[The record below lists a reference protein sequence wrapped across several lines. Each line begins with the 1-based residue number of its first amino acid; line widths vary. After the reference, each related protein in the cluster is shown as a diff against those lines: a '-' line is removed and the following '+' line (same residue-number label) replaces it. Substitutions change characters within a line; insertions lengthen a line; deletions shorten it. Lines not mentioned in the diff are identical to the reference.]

1 MGSLPLVN
9 LGVTLISNM
18 ISSIRAKFLI
28 TASCLFLQAVC
39 QDRQYD
45 YEYENSPSS
54 EEFGAPSRPT
64 TTDPTPPSQP
74 PYLLMNSTS
83 VPFNSTA
90 RPQLT
95 SSTTESST
103 TTELE
108 VVYVYE
114 WINST
119 SVPTNSTARP
129 EITST
134 TIAGSTSP
142 VLVPFLITGEKKR
155 RRKICGKLPKAR
167 SIKIYEC
174 DTWAMRC
181 EYRPSKETEYNLHCK
196 VVPSGSERNRIS
208 SEFF

>member
-1 MGSLPLVN
+1 MG
-9 LGVTLISNM
+9 TLISNM
-18 ISSIRAKFLI
+18 ISSIRAKSLI

-45 YEYENSPSS
+45 YEYENSASS
-54 EEFGAPSRPT
+54 VEFGAPSRPT
-64 TTDPTPPSQP
+64 TTDPSPSPTPPSQP

-95 SSTTESST
+95 STTTESST
-103 TTELE
+103 TGELE

-119 SVPTNSTARP
+119 SVPTNATARP

-134 TIAGSTSP
+134 TIAGSTTP
-142 VLVPFLITGEKKR
+142 ILVPFLINGEKKR

-196 VVPSGSERNRIS
+196 VVPSSSERNRIS

>member
-1 MGSLPLVN
+1 M
-9 LGVTLISNM
+9 ISN
-18 ISSIRAKFLI
+18 ILAKFLI
-28 TASCLFLQAVC
+28 ISSCLFLQAVC
-39 QDRQYD
+39 QDRQDDYD
-45 YEYENSPSS
+45 YENSPSS
-54 EEFGAPSRPT
+54 VEFGAPSRPT
-64 TTDPTPPSQP
+64 TTDPSPSPTPPPSQP
-74 PYLLMNSTS
+74 PYWLMNSTS

-95 SSTTESST
+95 STTTESST
-103 TTELE
+103 TAELE

-119 SVPTNSTARP
+119 SVPTNATARP

-196 VVPSGSERNRIS
+196 VVPSRSGRDRPS

>member
-1 MGSLPLVN
+1 MGSQSSSVN

-18 ISSIRAKFLI
+18 ISNIRAKFLI
-28 TASCLFLQAVC
+28 ISSCLFLQAVC
-39 QDRQYD
+39 QDRQDDYD
-45 YEYENSPSS
+45 YENSTSS

-64 TTDPTPPSQP
+64 TNDPSPSPTPPPSQP
-74 PYLLMNSTS
+74 PY
-83 VPFNSTA
+83 
-90 RPQLT
+90 
-95 SSTTESST
+95 T
-103 TTELE
+103 TTEIE

-119 SVPTNSTARP
+119 SVPTNATARP

-167 SIKIYEC
+167 SIKIYGC

-181 EYRPSKETEYNLHCK
+181 EYRPSEETEYNLHCK
-196 VVPSGSERNRIS
+196 VEPSRSERDRIS

>member
-90 RPQLT
+90 RP
-95 SSTTESST
+95 
-103 TTELE
+103 
-108 VVYVYE
+108 
-114 WINST
+114 
-119 SVPTNSTARP
+119 

-196 VVPSGSERNRIS
+196 VVPSRSERNRIS

>member
-1 MGSLPLVN
+1 MGESSSVN

-45 YEYENSPSS
+45 YDYESS
-54 EEFGAPSRPT
+54 TSSVEFGAPSRPT
-64 TTDPTPPSQP
+64 TTDPSPSPPSQP
-74 PYLLMNSTS
+74 
-83 VPFNSTA
+83 PFNSTA

-95 SSTTESST
+95 STTTESST
-103 TTELE
+103 TGELE

-119 SVPTNSTARP
+119 SVPTNATARP

-134 TIAGSTSP
+134 TIAGSTTP
-142 VLVPFLITGEKKR
+142 LLVPFFAGEKKR
-155 RRKICGKLPKAR
+155 RRKTCSKLPKAR

-196 VVPSGSERNRIS
+196 VVPSSSERNRIS

>member
-1 MGSLPLVN
+1 M
-9 LGVTLISNM
+9 ISN
-18 ISSIRAKFLI
+18 IRAKFLI
-28 TASCLFLQAVC
+28 ISSCLFLQAVC
-39 QDRQYD
+39 QDRQD
-45 YEYENSPSS
+45 NYEYENSTSS
-54 EEFGAPSRPT
+54 VEFGAPSRPT
-64 TTDPTPPSQP
+64 TTDPSPSPTPPPSQP
-74 PYLLMNSTS
+74 P
-83 VPFNSTA
+83 
-90 RPQLT
+90 QLT
-95 SSTTESST
+95 STTTESST
-103 TTELE
+103 TGEIE
-108 VVYVYE
+108 VVYVYK

-119 SVPTNSTARP
+119 SVPTNATARP

-155 RRKICGKLPKAR
+155 RRKTCGKLPKAR

>member
-1 MGSLPLVN
+1 
-9 LGVTLISNM
+9 M

-28 TASCLFLQAVC
+28 ISSCLFLQAVC
-39 QDRQYD
+39 QDRQDDYD
-45 YEYENSPSS
+45 YENSPSS

-64 TTDPTPPSQP
+64 TTDPSPSPTTPPSQP
-74 PYLLMNSTS
+74 P
-83 VPFNSTA
+83 
-90 RPQLT
+90 
-95 SSTTESST
+95 STTAEI
-103 TTELE
+103 E

-119 SVPTNSTARP
+119 SVPTNATARP

-155 RRKICGKLPKAR
+155 RRKICGKLPKVR

-174 DTWAMRC
+174 DSWGMRC
-181 EYRPSKETEYNLHCK
+181 EYRPSKKTEYNLHCK
-196 VVPSGSERNRIS
+196 VIPSRSERDRIS